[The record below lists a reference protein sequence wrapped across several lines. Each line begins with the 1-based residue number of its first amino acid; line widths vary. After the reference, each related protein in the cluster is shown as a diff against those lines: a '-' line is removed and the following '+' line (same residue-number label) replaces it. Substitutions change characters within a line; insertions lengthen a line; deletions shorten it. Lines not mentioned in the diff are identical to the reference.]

1 LERDLEEQ
9 MVGSPVRDEA
19 AQVRERR
26 STAQCHVLI
35 GEVTKTYQLK
45 GDAIEAIHSI
55 SFQIE
60 RSGFVSILGPSGCGK
75 STLLMMLAGIE
86 GVTSG
91 TIAINGTP
99 VAGPRRETSVV
110 FQTPTLFPWRTV
122 RANVLFPI
130 EVFRG
135 DRQRA
140 HEEASKLLET
150 TGLTGFEN
158 RLPEQLSGGMVQ
170 RVSLCRALITDPEL
184 LLMDEPFSALD
195 ALTRD
200 DLGLELQRVWERY
213 RKTVVF
219 VTHSIREAVFLSD
232 RVIVLSPRPA
242 VIARDLAIDLPRPR
256 SLEIQET
263 AKFNR
268 YCADLRAALG
278 R

>member
-1 LERDLEEQ
+1 
-9 MVGSPVRDEA
+9 VR
-19 AQVRERR
+19 
-26 STAQCHVLI
+26 
-35 GEVTKTYQLK
+35 G
-45 GDAIEAIHSI
+45 
-55 SFQIE
+55 
-60 RSGFVSILGPSGCGK
+60 
-75 STLLMMLAGIE
+75 
-86 GVTSG
+86 
-91 TIAINGTP
+91 
-99 VAGPRRETSVV
+99 
-110 FQTPTLFPWRTV
+110 
-122 RANVLFPI
+122 NVLFPI

-135 DRQRA
+135 DRRRA
-140 HEEASKLLET
+140 HEEASKLLEMT
-150 TGLTGFEN
+150 VLTGFEN

-242 VIARDLAIDLPRPR
+242 VIACDLAIDLPRPR

-263 AKFNR
+263 AEFNR